1 MITIK
6 IITDKNQITVTN
18 KNQIAVTN
26 CCHNY
31 NATSNEEA
39 VRLCEQALQRAGFN
53 VKLSFTNGVSV
64 KNIDKELEKFWIEEK
79 NNENAE

>member
-6 IITDKNQITVTN
+6 ITTDKNQITLKN
-18 KNQIAVTN
+18 K
-26 CCHNY
+26 

-53 VKLSFTNGVSV
+53 VKLNFTNGVNI

-79 NNENAE
+79 NEENA

>member
-6 IITDKNQITVTN
+6 ITTDKNQITLKN
-18 KNQIAVTN
+18 K
-26 CCHNY
+26 

-53 VKLSFTNGVSV
+53 VKLSFTNGVSI

-79 NNENAE
+79 NEKNAE